1 MGGLVAHPV
10 RAYLGF
16 FGWKR
21 LRVYQL
27 PLWVDSRSVAF
38 PVSSLAWYFFVLLD
52 GGTVRHR
59 GTVRVKC
66 PVEEHNRSIWLRF
79 EPRPLDPL
87 TPFLDRGGWA
97 KIGDCQENGSLI
109 PTNFRSHVFFHSFFI
124 DHEPWTDY
132 RKPGESGKILILS
145 ALFLSFFVLFVAILL
160 AVTGWKIKI
169 NQMENRWTRRR
180 YVGVYLQ
187 SNLYRL

>member
-27 PLWVDSRSVAF
+27 TLWVDSRSLAF
-38 PVSSLAWYFFVLLD
+38 PVSSLAWYFFILLD

-66 PVEEHNRSIWLRF
+66 SVEEHNRSIWLRF

-87 TPFLDRGGWA
+87 TPFSTEGGERKSVTVRKTAHWFPLIFA
-97 KIGDCQENGSLI
+97 RKCFFTRFLLTTSLELI
-109 PTNFRSHVFFHSFFI
+109 TKSLGKAEKFSFFLLFF
-124 DHEPWTDY
+124 
-132 RKPGESGKILILS
+132 S
-145 ALFLSFFVLFVAILL
+145 LFLSFL
-160 AVTGWKIKI
+160 
-169 NQMENRWTRRR
+169 
-180 YVGVYLQ
+180 
-187 SNLYRL
+187 